1 MEMYWNEDPNER
13 PESFSQIKKIL
24 IQIHESRR
32 SKKNES
38 IIDTFLSQVFNLTS
52 HDLKYSLK
60 TFSSLL
66 ETYAQN
72 TEILVRQKTM
82 MLQEEKQRVNY
93 LLSLFLPESQ
103 V

>member
-1 MEMYWNEDPNER
+1 M
-13 PESFSQIKKIL
+13 
-24 IQIHESRR
+24 
-32 SKKNES
+32 
-38 IIDTFLSQVFNLTS
+38 
-52 HDLKYSLK
+52 K
-60 TFSSLL
+60 TFPSLL

>member
-1 MEMYWNEDPNER
+1 M
-13 PESFSQIKKIL
+13 
-24 IQIHESRR
+24 
-32 SKKNES
+32 
-38 IIDTFLSQVFNLTS
+38 
-52 HDLKYSLK
+52 K
-60 TFSSLL
+60 TFPSLL

-93 LLSLFLPESQ
+93 LLSLFLPENQ